1 MDTLHVWSPVINAGF
16 LLAILGGIIH
26 MFIRSRQWT
35 APAQDVRLRMIED
48 EQRVLRGNLARFERD
63 TGTWHRDFMEAHE
76 SMLRELQAIGRNGAK
91 EHPLEEEMRKIE
103 DRILDVEQVIAA
115 LPCAPK
121 CPAPKLDRPTDE

>member
-1 MDTLHVWSPVINAGF
+1 MPLLNGIF
-16 LLAILGGIIH
+16 LFFVLGGLIH

-63 TGTWHRDFMEAHE
+63 TGTWHRDFMEANE
-76 SMLRELQAIGRNGAK
+76 SMLRELQAIGRSGAK

-103 DRILDVEQVIAA
+103 ERMLDVEQVLAG
-115 LPCAPK
+115 LPCAPT
-121 CPAPKLDRPTDE
+121 CPIEVKGE